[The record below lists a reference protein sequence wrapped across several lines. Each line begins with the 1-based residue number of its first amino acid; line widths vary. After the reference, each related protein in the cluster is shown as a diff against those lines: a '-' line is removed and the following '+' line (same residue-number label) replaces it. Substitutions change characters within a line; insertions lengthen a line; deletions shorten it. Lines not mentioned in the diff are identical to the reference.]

1 MGGNNANQ
9 IRMKFKQIYRAGQWA
24 GILLVLIS
32 IASLNACSS
41 SGLSKKQR
49 EAMDHY
55 VDETAD
61 AILFSATK
69 VKNLLSTYKD
79 EKGGWPKDDK
89 ERRKI
94 FNNIGEVL
102 REHHISKQKLVEV
115 DKNEVIVEYELS
127 ADKFKQFPQ
136 LLESWVIIFSNE
148 KNKDLEIVSIYPHWC
163 DTQEMITKS
172 HYSETQ
178 VEKLRVRFQK
188 LLQDRLNTYSI
199 TLSDHINEKS

>member
-1 MGGNNANQ
+1 
-9 IRMKFKQIYRAGQWA
+9 MKFKQIHRAGQRA

-32 IASLNACSS
+32 IAWLNACSS

-69 VKNLLSTYKD
+69 VKNLLSAYKD
-79 EKGGWPKDDK
+79 EKGGWPKDAK
-89 ERRKI
+89 ERRQI

-102 REHHISKQKLVEV
+102 REHHISKQKLLEV

-163 DTQEMITKS
+163 DTQEMIAKS

-188 LLQDRLNTYSI
+188 LLQDKLNIYSI